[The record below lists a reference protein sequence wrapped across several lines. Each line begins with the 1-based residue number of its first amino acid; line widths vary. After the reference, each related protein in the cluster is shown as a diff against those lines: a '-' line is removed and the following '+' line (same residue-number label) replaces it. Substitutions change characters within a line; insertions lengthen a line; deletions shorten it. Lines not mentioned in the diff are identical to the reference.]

1 MKLSV
6 IFTAL
11 QVTLLMLLT
20 ACGNNSPKEFKFED
34 APGHKIDLKYK
45 KEIDT
50 LVDPVLGGEKETMT
64 IIVRKDTLISVK
76 DSSGLLKTYDVYR
89 RD

>member
-1 MKLSV
+1 MKHNIFAIICILS
-6 IFTAL
+6 
-11 QVTLLMLLT
+11 LMLLT
-20 ACGNNSPKEFKFED
+20 ACGNNSPEEFKFED

-45 KEIDT
+45 KEVDT